1 MAKAKAIQ
9 KAIANPEHIDP
20 EKLLNE
26 IDSSFRDMPESEK
39 KELLND
45 PAAIEEHIAEATY
58 QELDKSFKLLFT
70 LPPPLRTKVINESA
84 ADLRRKALEK
94 PEEIAEFFD
103 SPGGNGAL
111 RGASRFFLLRLSGKE
126 KSESAPLTEAM
137 YEIVKE
143 QAEKKRK

>member
-1 MAKAKAIQ
+1 M
-9 KAIANPEHIDP
+9 
-20 EKLLNE
+20 
-26 IDSSFRDMPESEK
+26 
-39 KELLND
+39 
-45 PAAIEEHIAEATY
+45 
-58 QELDKSFKLLFT
+58 FT